1 VRRTLLLAL
10 SLSAAG
16 AIRLQGQDSTHV
28 RLDIGLTADSEAGG
42 FRLPLVRTRALL
54 KDDRWLAM
62 LESGFPVRMHYRLEL
77 WRNRDGWFDAMDR
90 DREWDV
96 VVRHEPLL
104 DQYTVTRLVGR
115 QQRENRYAT
124 LEGLGATLGS
134 AYQVALTPA
143 SDGRLYYV
151 ATLEV
156 TTLSD
161 SDLQELERFLKG
173 DLTPAAGGTENAG
186 GAMGRGATRMV
197 LKLAGLPSIS
207 VQGKS
212 AQFDVRSGR

>member
-10 SLSAAG
+10 CLSAAG
-16 AIRLQGQDSTHV
+16 AIRLQGQDSARVH
-28 RLDIGLTADSEAGG
+28 LEIGLAAADSALS
-42 FRLPLVRTRALL
+42 FRLPLVRTRSLL
-54 KDDRWLAM
+54 KDDRWLSM
-62 LESGFPVRMHYRLEL
+62 LASGFPVRMHYRLEL
-77 WRNRDGWFDAMDR
+77 WRTRDGWFDAMDR
-90 DREWDV
+90 EREWDV

-124 LEGLGATLGS
+124 LEALGATLAS
-134 AYQVALTPA
+134 AYQVAIAPEN
-143 SDGRLYYV
+143 DGRLYYV

-186 GAMGRGATRMV
+186 GAMGRGATRLV
-197 LKLAGLPSIS
+197 LKLAGLPSIT

-212 AQFDVRSGR
+212 EKFELRRAQ

>member
-1 VRRTLLLAL
+1 MRRTLLLAL
-10 SLSAAG
+10 FLSAGG
-16 AIRLQGQDSTHV
+16 AIPLHSQDSARV
-28 RLDIGLTADSEAGG
+28 RLEIGLAADSAATG
-42 FRLPLVRTRALL
+42 FRLPLVRTRSLL
-54 KDDRWLAM
+54 QDDRWMAM

-77 WRNRDGWFDAMDR
+77 WRGRDGWFDAMDR
-90 DREWDV
+90 EQEWDV

-134 AYQVALTPA
+134 AYRVAIAP
-143 SDGRLYYV
+143 SNGGRLYYV
-151 ATLEV
+151 VTLEV

-173 DLTPAAGGTENAG
+173 DLTPAAGGDNNVGTAV
-186 GAMGRGATRMV
+186 GRGATRLV
-197 LKLAGLPSIS
+197 LKLAGLPSLS

-212 AQFDVRSGR
+212 AKFEVRSAR

>member
-1 VRRTLLLAL
+1 VRRTLLPAL
-10 SLSAAG
+10 LLCATIALP
-16 AIRLQGQDSTHV
+16 ARGQDSTRV
-28 RLDIGLTADSEAGG
+28 LLEIGLAPDSATSG
-42 FRLPLVRTRALL
+42 FRLPLVRTRSLL
-54 KDDRWLAM
+54 QDDRWEAM

-77 WRNRDGWFDAMDR
+77 WRGRDGWFDAMDR
-90 DREWDV
+90 EVEWDV

-104 DQYTVTRLVGR
+104 DQYTVTRLIGR

-124 LEGLGATLGS
+124 LAGLGATLGS
-134 AYQVALTPA
+134 AYRVAITPA

-173 DLTPAAGGTENAG
+173 DLPPAAGGTDNVG
-186 GAMGRGATRMV
+186 GAVGRGATRLV
-197 LKLAGLPSIS
+197 LKLAGLPSLT

-212 AQFDVRSGR
+212 EKFEVRSGR

>member
-1 VRRTLLLAL
+1 VRRTLLPALAL
-10 SLSAAG
+10 CAVLALP
-16 AIRLQGQDSTHV
+16 LQGQDSTRV
-28 RLDIGLTADSEAGG
+28 RLDIGLAPDTAASG
-42 FRLPLVRTRALL
+42 FRLPLVRTRSLRQ
-54 KDDRWLAM
+54 DDRWAAM

-77 WRNRDGWFDAMDR
+77 WRGRDGWFDAMDHEV
-90 DREWDV
+90 EWDV

-104 DQYTVTRLVGR
+104 DQYTVTRLIGR

-134 AYQVALTPA
+134 AYRVTISP
-143 SDGRLYYV
+143 STGGRLYYV
-151 ATLEV
+151 VTLEV

-173 DLTPAAGGTENAG
+173 DLAPAAGGTDNG
-186 GAMGRGATRMV
+186 GGSVGRGATRLM
-197 LKLAGLPSIS
+197 LKLAGLPSLT

-212 AQFDVRSGR
+212 ETFEVRSGQ